1 VTLWSELIGLVLNVG
16 PLYLWE
22 TTTIDGYVANVAILT
37 LSEKE
42 ERAVA
47 NGADDHLANEKNLL
61 KN

>member
-1 VTLWSELIGLVLNVG
+1 MTLWSELIGLVLNVG